1 MKAENSM
8 DMIKG
13 VENTVVISG
22 ALGHGCQT
30 KKCAKCGREL
40 PTSSFAKRTSSHD
53 GLQEVCRECK
63 AEYMREYMAR
73 KKQEKNETKVEKIVV
88 KQDTEVHTMIKV
100 YSDSELARFT
110 PRQLMA
116 ELKARGYRWD
126 YMLEP
131 QRKIHFDKI

>member
-8 DMIKG
+8 DMISN

-22 ALGHGCQT
+22 ALGHGLQT
-30 KKCAKCGREL
+30 KKCAKCGRVL
-40 PTSSFAKRTSSHD
+40 PVTAFSKKVNSPD
-53 GLQEVCRECK
+53 GYQERCRECK
-63 AEYMREYMAR
+63 AAYMREYTAR
-73 KKQEKNETKVEKIVV
+73 KKQEANNAKLEKIVV
-88 KQDTEVHTMIKV
+88 KQSDESHTMIKV

-110 PRQLMA
+110 QRQLMA